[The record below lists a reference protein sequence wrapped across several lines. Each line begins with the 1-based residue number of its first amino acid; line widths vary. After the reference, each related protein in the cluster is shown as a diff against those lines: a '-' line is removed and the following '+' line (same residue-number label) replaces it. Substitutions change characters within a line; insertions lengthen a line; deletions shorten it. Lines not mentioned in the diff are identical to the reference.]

1 MASWFGSFSAGFS
14 KGIVEQIA
22 EKEKEQAA
30 MTAASI
36 KNMYHNVQEKKKEI
50 AKQADEYRGIVSE
63 LGTFTFKD
71 GAKFDD
77 RQLITL
83 ASSPEIA
90 KDIVKRLRDDTELS
104 KRLTPDF
111 FKAAANAPTGVKAS
125 DYMDQLFTV
134 RAMAE
139 DKTKALFNT
148 SKEGGGIVDNLVAGN
163 GYAKAQKAAAAYGM
177 TLEQL
182 VGYQDITT
190 KRTPSMMG
198 EMDYSQLAKTK
209 GYEQVKGEL
218 ILQHTQTPE
227 GPAKDKLAEQL
238 AGLAKSAAL
247 AETAK
252 PIPEEQKRSKLADDA
267 QDPTKTAAQR
277 TQAAVLLQQRI
288 KMMSNPKEDNAE
300 KISATNYI
308 TSATRGYMV
317 TLDDLAPG
325 KFIHTV
331 GVNGEV
337 VSNLAPK
344 VVADDAVKLARAQ
357 AQNAVTSQ
365 YVGKDGKPKSNMDRM
380 ALLAIGVKF
389 DEEGKAIKAVP
400 QNVIAAPAAP
410 APAPVPAPATPVVPA
425 STPSGRATP
434 TPALPLPYTPEGQP
448 DTSKLI
454 AGKTYRSS
462 TGGTRKWNGTSWEQ

>member
-1 MASWFGSFSAGFS
+1 MASWFGSFAAGFS

-30 MTAASI
+30 VTAASI

-50 AKQADEYRGIVSE
+50 SKQAEEYRGIVSE

-77 RQLITL
+77 KQLITL

-111 FKAAANAPTGVKAS
+111 FKAAANAPTGVKAA

-182 VGYQDITT
+182 VGYQEINT
-190 KRTPSMMG
+190 KRTPSLMG

-218 ILQHTQTPE
+218 VLQHAQTPE
-227 GPAKDKLAEQL
+227 GPEKDKLAKQL
-238 AGLAKSAAL
+238 AGLAASAAM
-247 AETAK
+247 AEAAK
-252 PIPEEQKRSKLADDA
+252 PISHEQEMSNLINQIQNAKSKEEASLY
-267 QDPTKTAAQR
+267 TARLNQR
-277 TQAAVLLQQRI
+277 KALYR
-288 KMMSNPKEDNAE
+288 NPKETDQEKQSYGNA
-300 KISATNYI
+300 I
-308 TSATRGYMV
+308 T
-317 TLDDLAPG
+317 
-325 KFIHTV
+325 TV
-331 GVNGEV
+331 GKAYSNTLISLVGDRSDAFIWTSDINGNLNATPSKVDPGYAKQAMAQAKIALIPQFTKPDGTAIDDRAKNGLLSIGVFFDRDGKVIKPEV
-337 VSNLAPK
+337 VYLPASDKNKTPPADSSRLGAPK
-344 VVADDAVKLARAQ
+344 PAAPA
-357 AQNAVTSQ
+357 
-365 YVGKDGKPKSNMDRM
+365 P
-380 ALLAIGVKF
+380 
-389 DEEGKAIKAVP
+389 
-400 QNVIAAPAAP
+400 APAAP
-410 APAPVPAPATPVVPA
+410 APAPAASVPRPAPALAP
-425 STPSGRATP
+425 
-434 TPALPLPYTPEGQP
+434 QP
-448 DTSKLI
+448 GIPIFNKVT
-454 AGKTYRSS
+454 
-462 TGGTRKWNGTSWEQ
+462 NQWEYK

>member
-1 MASWFGSFSAGFS
+1 MASWFGSFAAGFS

-30 MTAASI
+30 ATAASV

-50 AKQADEYRGIVSE
+50 AKQAEEYRGIVSE

-125 DYMDQLFTV
+125 EYMDQLFTV

-163 GYAKAQKAAAAYGM
+163 GYAKAQKAAAAYGV

-182 VGYQDITT
+182 VGYQSLDT

-209 GYEQVKGEL
+209 GFEQVKGEL
-218 ILQHTQTPE
+218 VLQHAQTPE
-227 GPAKDKLAEQL
+227 GPDKDKLAKQL
-238 AGLAKSAAL
+238 AGLAASAAM
-247 AETAK
+247 AEAAK
-252 PIPEEQKRSKLADDA
+252 PISHEQEMSNLINQIQNAKTKEEASLY
-267 QDPTKTAAQR
+267 TARLNQR
-277 TQAAVLLQQRI
+277 KALYR
-288 KMMSNPKEDNAE
+288 NPKETDQEKQSYGNA
-300 KISATNYI
+300 I
-308 TSATRGYMV
+308 T
-317 TLDDLAPG
+317 
-325 KFIHTV
+325 TV
-331 GVNGEV
+331 GKAYSNTLISLVGERSDAFIWTSDINGNLNATPSKVDPGYAKQAMAQAKIALIPQFTKPDGTAIDDRAKNGLLSIGVFFDRDGKVIKPEV
-337 VSNLAPK
+337 VYLPASGSNAPPAAGSPRLGAPK
-344 VVADDAVKLARAQ
+344 
-357 AQNAVTSQ
+357 
-365 YVGKDGKPKSNMDRM
+365 
-380 ALLAIGVKF
+380 
-389 DEEGKAIKAVP
+389 
-400 QNVIAAPAAP
+400 PAAP
-410 APAPVPAPATPVVPA
+410 APALAPAASVTPAVPPRFATPQSVVPLA
-425 STPSGRATP
+425 SYDPAT
-434 TPALPLPYTPEGQP
+434 GMW
-448 DTSKLI
+448 K
-454 AGKTYRSS
+454 
-462 TGGTRKWNGTSWEQ
+462 

>member
-163 GYAKAQKAAAAYGM
+163 GYAKAQKAAAAYGV

-182 VGYQDITT
+182 VGYQNLDT
-190 KRTPSMMG
+190 KRTPSLMG

-227 GPAKDKLAEQL
+227 GPDKDKLAKQL
-238 AGLAKSAAL
+238 AGLAASAAM
-247 AETAK
+247 AEAAK
-252 PIPEEQKRSKLADDA
+252 PISHEQEMSNLINQIQNAKSKEEASLY
-267 QDPTKTAAQR
+267 TARLNQR
-277 TQAAVLLQQRI
+277 KALYR
-288 KMMSNPKEDNAE
+288 NPKETDQEKQSYGNAITTIGKAYSNTLIDLVGAKSDAFIWTSDINGNLNATPSKVDPGYAKQAMAQA
-300 KISATNYI
+300 KIALIPQFTKPDGTAI
-308 TSATRGYMV
+308 
-317 TLDDLAPG
+317 DDRAKNGLISIGVFFDRDG
-325 KFIHTV
+325 KVIKP
-331 GVNGEV
+331 EV
-337 VSNLAPK
+337 VYLPSSGSNAPP
-344 VVADDAVKLARAQ
+344 AAGSPRLGAPRPA
-357 AQNAVTSQ
+357 
-365 YVGKDGKPKSNMDRM
+365 P
-380 ALLAIGVKF
+380 
-389 DEEGKAIKAVP
+389 
-400 QNVIAAPAAP
+400 APAAP
-410 APAPVPAPATPVVPA
+410 AASVTPAVPPRFAAPQSIIPLASYDPAT
-425 STPSGRATP
+425 
-434 TPALPLPYTPEGQP
+434 
-448 DTSKLI
+448 
-454 AGKTYRSS
+454 
-462 TGGTRKWNGTSWEQ
+462 GTWK